1 MIVIYLGRSPNLL
14 NLTIFGARSWIFM
27 QFLSATMSPEVDLVS
42 APRTTPPS
50 KIAPQIVVPVLVVF
64 GVTSPFLARNAFLKR
79 VKT

>member
-1 MIVIYLGRSPNLL
+1 
-14 NLTIFGARSWIFM
+14 M

-79 VKT
+79 VKI